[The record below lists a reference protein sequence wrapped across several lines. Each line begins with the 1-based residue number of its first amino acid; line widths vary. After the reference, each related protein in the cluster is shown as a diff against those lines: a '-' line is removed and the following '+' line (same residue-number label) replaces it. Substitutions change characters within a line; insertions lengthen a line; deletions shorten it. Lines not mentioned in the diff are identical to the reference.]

1 MAFLDLTRLLDQTL
15 ITSTS
20 AVNIVTNPTGKKTV
34 VLTVRVQNI
43 GTTPVTISLF
53 RVPDN
58 AGALGT
64 LNESSHLL
72 PYPIILQPNKG
83 DWFED
88 KIILEDAND
97 ALWIK
102 CSVANAITIS
112 VDGLRN

>member
-1 MAFLDLTRLLDQTL
+1 MAFFDLTRLLDQTL
-15 ITSTS
+15 ITVAS
-20 AVNIVTNPTGKKTV
+20 AVNIVTNPSGKKTV

-58 AGALGT
+58 AGVLGT
-64 LNESSHLL
+64 LIESSHLL